1 MHALLTGYRQFHHFE
16 LKQLHLLEPLRTL
29 RMIHYTAWVAKRWN
43 DPAFPLAFP
52 WFAEGR
58 FWENHLMAL
67 REQIALME
75 EPPLDIFLD

>member
-1 MHALLTGYRQFHHFE
+1 
-16 LKQLHLLEPLRTL
+16 
-29 RMIHYTAWVAKRWN
+29 
-43 DPAFPLAFP
+43 PAFPLAFP